1 VSFLVEVHHL
11 PPCSLAFAGLLQR
24 GMVRLLPS
32 NGLDKLLRELQVL
45 QSFLSYKDKELKAR
59 YPEPIF
65 LGGNSRGGKRTRL
78 GPAAQTWPW
87 TCISWR
93 GWSGACSSATSPTG
107 ATGMILG
114 LFLLQHG
121 RVHSRFSAT
130 PPTTAEGAIFGLFYY
145 CEDAHDLASSP
156 PLVISP

>member
-1 VSFLVEVHHL
+1 
-11 PPCSLAFAGLLQR
+11 
-24 GMVRLLPS
+24 
-32 NGLDKLLRELQVL
+32 
-45 QSFLSYKDKELKAR
+45 
-59 YPEPIF
+59 
-65 LGGNSRGGKRTRL
+65 
-78 GPAAQTWPW
+78 
-87 TCISWR
+87 
-93 GWSGACSSATSPTG
+93 
-107 ATGMILG
+107 MILG